1 VVRADATQWLARTS
15 YLTARAMRIDPR
27 TRSILIAALFAAL
40 VVPVLAFTAVQQ
52 TVRVESSFVQI
63 DATVTDKNGNRV
75 HGLKPENFQILE
87 DARAQKITAA
97 DYFDVHECGTEN
109 VANQVSISIDDAGD
123 VESLRAIS
131 ASHRLIVLFF
141 DRSAMNPPEIVRS
154 VEAARA
160 FVKNQ
165 MTPADLVTIASFGT
179 QLEVKSDFTNDRDTL
194 DQTLES
200 LVPGKQKNSKDEKS
214 KLDDSANAD
223 NVTHS
228 VEISLDAAKSLAD
241 MLAQIPGRK
250 SVIHFTSGL
259 LQSGPDNLGNLAA
272 VNAATDAANRS
283 NASLYEVDA
292 RALKTV
298 CGETPCSGAGDV
310 MRQYTQL
317 ANSKNTL
324 STLAEDT
331 NGAFFTDTNDFKPIF
346 KRIQDESTGYYLL
359 TYDPS
364 NKKKDGGYRQVEIKL
379 VNVPGGRITFRH
391 GYYAP
396 RKK

>member
-1 VVRADATQWLARTS
+1 
-15 YLTARAMRIDPR
+15 
-27 TRSILIAALFAAL
+27 
-40 VVPVLAFTAVQQ
+40 
-52 TVRVESSFVQI
+52 
-63 DATVTDKNGNRV
+63 
-75 HGLKPENFQILE
+75 
-87 DARAQKITAA
+87 
-97 DYFDVHECGTEN
+97 
-109 VANQVSISIDDAGD
+109 
-123 VESLRAIS
+123 
-131 ASHRLIVLFF
+131 
-141 DRSAMNPPEIVRS
+141 VRS

-165 MTPADLVTIASFGT
+165 MTSADLVTIASFGT
-179 QLEVKSDFTNDRDTL
+179 QLEVKSDFTNDRETL
-194 DQTLES
+194 EQTLES
-200 LVPGKQKNSKDEKS
+200 LVLGKQKNSKDEKS
-214 KLDDSANAD
+214 KLDDSANAE

-228 VEISLDAAKSLAD
+228 VELSLDAAIALAD

-250 SVIHFTSGL
+250 SVMHFTSGL

-283 NASLYEVDA
+283 NVSFYEVDA

-346 KRIQDESTGYYLL
+346 KRVQDESTGYYLL

-364 NKKKDGGYRQVEIKL
+364 NKKKDGSYRHVEIKL
-379 VNVPGGRITFRH
+379 VNVPGGRITFRR

>member
-1 VVRADATQWLARTS
+1 MKRASTPSGLFICA
-15 YLTARAMRIDPR
+15 
-27 TRSILIAALFAAL
+27 LIVAV
-40 VVPVLAFTAVQQ
+40 VVPAIAFTPHQQ
-52 TVRVESSFVQI
+52 TVHVESSFVQI
-63 DATVTDKNGNRV
+63 DATVIDKNGNRV
-75 HGLKPENFQILE
+75 KGLKPENFQVFE
-87 DARAQKITAA
+87 DARVQKLTGA
-97 DYFDVHECGTEN
+97 DYFNVQDYGTED
-109 VANQVSISIDDAGD
+109 VANPVSISIDDGGN

-141 DRSAMNPPEIVRS
+141 DKSAMDPPAIIRS

-165 MTPADLVTIASFGT
+165 MTPADLVTIASYGT
-179 QLEVKSDFTNDRDTL
+179 QLEVKSDFTNDRETL

-214 KLDDSANAD
+214 KMDGSANSES
-223 NVTHS
+223 VTHS

-250 SVIHFTSGL
+250 SVMHFTSGL
-259 LQSGPDNLGNLAA
+259 LQEGPDNLGNLSA
-272 VNAATDAANRS
+272 VDAATDAANRS
-283 NASLYEVDA
+283 NASFYEVDA

-298 CGETPCSGAGDV
+298 CGETPCANASDV

-324 STLAEDT
+324 STLAKDT

-346 KRIQDESTGYYLL
+346 ERVQEDSTGYYLL

-364 NKKKDGGYRQVEIKL
+364 NKKKDGSYRHVEIRL
-379 VNVPGGRITFRH
+379 VNVPGGRITFRR

-396 RKK
+396 RK

>member
-1 VVRADATQWLARTS
+1 LV
-15 YLTARAMRIDPR
+15 
-27 TRSILIAALFAAL
+27 AAFLAAL
-40 VVPVLAFTAVQQ
+40 VVPCLAITSSQQ
-52 TVRVESSFVQI
+52 TVRVESGFVQI

-75 HGLKPENFQILE
+75 RGLKPENFQILE
-87 DARAQKITAA
+87 DNRPQKLTAA
-97 DYFDVHECGTEN
+97 DYFDVHEYGTEN
-109 VANQVSISIDDAGD
+109 FANPVSISIDDAGD

-165 MTPADLVTIASFGT
+165 MTSADLVTIASFGT
-179 QLEVKSDFTNDRDTL
+179 QLEVKSDFTNDRETL

-200 LVPGKQKNSKDEKS
+200 LVPGKQKSSKDAKS
-214 KLDDSANAD
+214 KLDDSANAG

-228 VEISLDAAKSLAD
+228 VEISLDAAISLAD

-250 SVIHFTSGL
+250 SVMHFTSGL
-259 LQSGPDNLGNLAA
+259 LQRGPENLGNLAA

-283 NASLYEVDA
+283 NASFYEVDA

-298 CGETPCSGAGDV
+298 CGETPCGNAADV

-346 KRIQDESTGYYLL
+346 KRVQDESTGYYLL

-364 NKKKDGGYRQVEIKL
+364 NKKKDGSYRHVEIKL
-379 VNVPGGRITFRH
+379 VNVPGGRITFRR